1 MHMLLLVNM
10 YSRICFQN
18 SVSLLNLGIY
28 YTFRK
33 GQNIDR
39 QVEGKNFSVVVGV

>member
-1 MHMLLLVNM
+1 MLLLVNM

-33 GQNIDR
+33 GQTIDR
-39 QVEGKNFSVVVGV
+39 EVEGKKSRLVVGV